1 VYRNLEQVA
10 PFLPATVLSILFWE
24 LATVTWHVDQ
34 RNAVA
39 MTEVHGGV
47 QLPGGQAVGV
57 IFTLVEIALV
67 NEDEEENE
75 VFGVPDI
82 PRPSMAPHLAGAP

>member
-1 VYRNLEQVA
+1 MHRNLEQVA

-34 RNAVA
+34 RDAVG
-39 MTEVHGGV
+39 MTEVHSGV
-47 QLPGGQAVGV
+47 QLPGGQAVV
-57 IFTLVEIALV
+57 VVFTLVQIALV
-67 NEDEEENE
+67 YEDEEENE
-75 VFGVPDI
+75 VFGAPGR

>member
-1 VYRNLEQVA
+1 VCCVPKSRTGGSVSSRNGPEHPL
-10 PFLPATVLSILFWE
+10 WE

-39 MTEVHGGV
+39 MTEVHGGA
-47 QLPGGQAVGV
+47 QLPGGQAVV
-57 IFTLVEIALV
+57 VVFTLVEIALV
-67 NEDEEENE
+67 NEADEENE

-82 PRPSMAPHLAGAP
+82 PPQSMQSA

>member
-1 VYRNLEQVA
+1 MYRNLEQVA

-24 LATVTWHVDQ
+24 LATVTCHVDQ